1 MISLIVSSNRPNYWS
16 NFEKNFYCDLI
27 NEIIFVGPINNSKK
41 LDQRS
46 KFIKSYFKPV
56 QCLVQGISKA
66 KNNFFFFAPDD
77 IYCSAE
83 TLDLYLR
90 ESINNF
96 KNKVILVP
104 RFFMDKREMT
114 NGLKF
119 RENDDF
125 MIPVFSILSKEIY
138 EEIGGFDKNFIAVL
152 YDIDFYLR
160 LFYYKGFRSKLIKN
174 FKIYE
179 LPQSVTKGNLSKDFW
194 IKDRKFLDSLWVFE
208 KKEGYIRNR
217 PINSFEINSID
228 SLSQGSNV
236 LKWSKNNNLF
246 LLINDFFLVRIIK
259 SLKNKIRDFLYSAKK
274 KLLNE

>member
-1 MISLIVSSNRPNYWS
+1 
-16 NFEKNFYCDLI
+16 
-27 NEIIFVGPINNSKK
+27 
-41 LDQRS
+41 
-46 KFIKSYFKPV
+46 
-56 QCLVQGISKA
+56 
-66 KNNFFFFAPDD
+66 
-77 IYCSAE
+77 
-83 TLDLYLR
+83 
-90 ESINNF
+90 
-96 KNKVILVP
+96 
-104 RFFMDKREMT
+104 MT

-194 IKDRKFLDSLWVFE
+194 IKDRKFLDSLWFFDNK
-208 KKEGYIRNR
+208 KKEYIRNR

-228 SLSQGSNV
+228 SRSQGSNV
-236 LKWSKNNNLF
+236 LKWSNNNNLF
-246 LLINDFFLVRIIK
+246 LLINDFFLVRITK
-259 SLKNKIRDFLYSAKK
+259 SLKNQIRDFLYSAKK

>member
-1 MISLIVSSNRPNYWS
+1 MISLIVSSNRPHYWS

-27 NEIIFVGPINNSKK
+27 SEIIFVGPINNSKK

-77 IYCSAE
+77 IYCSTE
-83 TLDLYLR
+83 TLDLYLK

-96 KNKVILVP
+96 KNKVVLVP

-194 IKDRKFLDSLWVFE
+194 IKDRKFLDSLWFFDK
-208 KKEGYIRNR
+208 KKEYIRNR

-228 SLSQGSNV
+228 SRSQGSNV

-246 LLINDFFLVRIIK
+246 LLINDFFLVRITK
-259 SLKNKIRDFLYSAKK
+259 SLKNQIRDFLYSAKK